1 VSFARMSETSDV
13 YVLSL
18 VFQDGITCMCCKLT
32 EKKKIFVGPNQIPVM
47 IHQDT
52 VCNTPEEAVEHL
64 KAHVAAGHKVE
75 KETFEDLEKEIPLWF
90 RGTETGRFKASRK
103 IA

>member
-1 VSFARMSETSDV
+1 MSFARMSKTSDV

-18 VFQDGITCMCCKLT
+18 ICQEGITCMCCKLT
-32 EKKKIFVGPNQIPVM
+32 EKVKIKSHLREEPFLV
-47 IHQDT
+47 HQDT
-52 VCNTPEEAVEHL
+52 VCNTPEEMIEHL
-64 KAHVAAGHKVE
+64 KSHVAAGHKVE
-75 KETFEDLEKEIPLWF
+75 QETFEDLEKEIPLWF